1 MSRAAKAK
9 EIGFITSDMHDIV
22 TSIYEHVCDNEI
34 DAAKDK
40 ALELIEE
47 LRYLLKNIDD
57 DFRD

>member
-34 DAAKDK
+34 DIAKDK

>member
-34 DAAKDK
+34 DTAKDK
-40 ALELIEE
+40 ALELMEE

>member
-34 DAAKDK
+34 DDAKGK
-40 ALELIEE
+40 ALELMEE